1 MQSTNFYSYSYIYL
15 RSGSLVL
22 MQGFSGIVVIICLL
36 LLFIVHKLIAST
48 ITSTVNGDLGPEVE
62 FIITVHSQWDWLS
75 CVPLYL
81 VI

>member
-1 MQSTNFYSYSYIYL
+1 
-15 RSGSLVL
+15 
-22 MQGFSGIVVIICLL
+22 MQGFSGIVIITCLL
-36 LLFIVHKLIAST
+36 SVLLFVVHKLIAST
-48 ITSTVNGDLGPEVE
+48 VTSMVNGGLGPEVE